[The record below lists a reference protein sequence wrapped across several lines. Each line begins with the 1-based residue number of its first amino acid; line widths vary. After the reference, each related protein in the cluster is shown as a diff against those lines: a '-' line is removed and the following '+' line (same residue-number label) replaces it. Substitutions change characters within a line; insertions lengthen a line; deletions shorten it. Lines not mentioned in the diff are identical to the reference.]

1 MIFHGILSTKVP
13 SLYHISCNVS
23 TWDTLYTVQG
33 ETQISPC
40 PCNILPPIGR
50 NDKFH
55 LLPNN
60 FTHSLLQQVTNS
72 ISGISMGP
80 TFLYKTVKSLSAL
93 IIVEVFHSVP

>member
-1 MIFHGILSTKVP
+1 MTNSI
-13 SLYHISCNVS
+13 
-23 TWDTLYTVQG
+23 
-33 ETQISPC
+33 
-40 PCNILPPIGR
+40 
-50 NDKFH
+50 